1 MDTRSRSSADP
12 PPTSST
18 VARNTLL
25 ALADRSLGGT
35 GPRQA
40 ASPRVIVL
48 LSEHFIGMSEGFAAI
63 RKLQGQRLR
72 LQLWVE
78 EAVLVAYSVADIIR
92 LSGVDDLVWP
102 QRIIPQEP
110 GGDSMSKKSGVHT
123 NSPPTR
129 NAAAAAKT
137 EADGSIGPL
146 LPDHDHAETCN
157 QSRGFTAADLLFIP
171 VLSLSLLS
179 RIAALDT
186 GHPFVRLIL
195 QALCAGKPVGAL
207 SVAAD
212 PDHWAWSE
220 QGYVHIPPLLR
231 EEMNS
236 LLAKAAGFGIQMLAA
251 DAIQHWLVSACDIAA
266 RPQSRQII
274 TAEDVESVRRL
285 GRSRMA
291 LRPHALVTPLAA
303 DLARQYGI
311 ELHPHS

>member
-1 MDTRSRSSADP
+1 MDTRSISSAIADSA
-12 PPTSST
+12 SST

-40 ASPRVIVL
+40 ASPRMIVL
-48 LSEHFIGMSEGFAAI
+48 LGEHFVGMAEGFAAI

-78 EAVLVAYSVADIIR
+78 EAVLAAYSVADIIR

-102 QRIIPQEP
+102 QQRIPQEP
-110 GGDSMSKKSGVHT
+110 GGGGKQSGVHT
-123 NSPPTR
+123 NSPPVRASDAAVQEEAAGSKSPPSPTR
-129 NAAAAAKT
+129 QHAAA
-137 EADGSIGPL
+137 S
-146 LPDHDHAETCN
+146 N
-157 QSRGFTAADLLFIP
+157 QSGGFTAADLLFIP
-171 VLSLSLLS
+171 VLSLSLLG

-186 GHPFVRLIL
+186 GHPFVLLIL

-207 SVAAD
+207 SLAAD

-220 QGYVHIPPLLR
+220 QGYAHIPPLLR

-236 LLAKAAGFGIQMLAA
+236 LLAKAAGYGIQMLAA
-251 DAIQHWLVSACDIAA
+251 DAIQHWLASACDITA
-266 RPQSRQII
+266 RPQGRQII

>member
-1 MDTRSRSSADP
+1 V
-12 PPTSST
+12 TSPC
-18 VARNTLL
+18 L
-25 ALADRSLGGT
+25 
-35 GPRQA
+35 
-40 ASPRVIVL
+40 IVL
-48 LSEHFIGMSEGFAAI
+48 LSEHFVGMTEGFAAI
-63 RKLQGQRLR
+63 RKLQGQRLK

-78 EAVLVAYSVADIIR
+78 EAVLAAYSVADIIR

-102 QRIIPQEP
+102 QRMALHEP
-110 GGDSMSKKSGVHT
+110 GGDSKQSCVHT

-129 NAAAAAKT
+129 APDAAAHA
-137 EADGSIGPL
+137 EADGSRSPL
-146 LPDHDHAETCN
+146 LPISQHTAACK
-157 QSRGFTAADLLFIP
+157 QSEGFTAADLLFIP
-171 VLSLSLLS
+171 VLSLSLLG

-207 SVAAD
+207 SLSAD
-212 PDHWAWSE
+212 PDNWAWSE

-236 LLAKAAGFGIQMLAA
+236 LLAKAAGYGIHILVA
-251 DAIQHWLVSACDIAA
+251 DAIQHWLTSACDFTI
-266 RPQSRQII
+266 RPQSKQII

-291 LRPHALVTPLAA
+291 LQPQALVTPLAA

-311 ELHPHS
+311 KLHPHS

>member
-1 MDTRSRSSADP
+1 MDTRSISSAIADSR
-12 PPTSST
+12 SST
-18 VARNTLL
+18 VTHNTLL
-25 ALADRSLGGT
+25 ALTDRSPDGT
-35 GPRQA
+35 RPRQA

-48 LSEHFIGMSEGFAAI
+48 LSEHFVGMVEGFAAI
-63 RKLQGQRLR
+63 RKLQGQRLQ

-78 EAVLVAYSVADIIR
+78 EAVLAAYSVADIIR

-110 GGDSMSKKSGVHT
+110 GGDSKVSFVHS
-123 NSPPTR
+123 NSPPVR
-129 NAAAAAKT
+129 ASDAAAQAEAAV
-137 EADGSIGPL
+137 SRSPL
-146 LPDHDHAETCN
+146 LPDCHHAAACN
-157 QSRGFTAADLLFIP
+157 QSGGITAADLLFIP
-171 VLSLSLLS
+171 VLSLSLLG

-186 GHPFVRLIL
+186 SHPFVRLVL

-207 SVAAD
+207 SLAAD

-220 QGYVHIPPLLR
+220 QGYAHIPPLLR
-231 EEMNS
+231 DDMHA
-236 LLAKAAGFGIQMLAA
+236 LLGKASGYGIHMLAA
-251 DAIQHWLVSACDIAA
+251 DAIPHWLTSVCDITT

-291 LRPHALVTPLAA
+291 LQPHALVTPLAA

-311 ELHPHS
+311 VLHPHS